1 MATNPWNIA
10 LALTW
15 LSGSTYGR
23 TLSQL
28 VPVLLALVI
37 ITPAAQMAH
46 RELDLLA
53 LDDDTPR
60 IVGVRLRRAR
70 LAALA
75 GAALLASTAVSAVG
89 VVAFVGLVAPHAA
102 RALVGSRHLWVL
114 PTSALL
120 GATLVSVADT
130 VGRTVLAPGQ
140 IPAGLVT
147 ALVGTPYFIWLLW
160 RSRTTAPGR

>member
-1 MATNPWNIA
+1 LILVATNPWNIA

-23 TLSQL
+23 MLSQL

-75 GAALLASTAVSAVG
+75 GAALLASTAVSAIG
-89 VVAFVGLVAPHAA
+89 VVAFVG
-102 RALVGSRHLWVL
+102 
-114 PTSALL
+114 
-120 GATLVSVADT
+120 
-130 VGRTVLAPGQ
+130 
-140 IPAGLVT
+140 
-147 ALVGTPYFIWLLW
+147 LVGTPYFIWLLW